1 MNAGRNIRDVC
12 VRSAPKVLILLALC
26 ATIAP
31 PSLAADS
38 LLDSVGSA
46 AQQSFDHVKRLL
58 RSQEGIEPAAAA
70 DPYLDEQKR
79 LERHAAMIARMHG
92 DVSEVLD
99 LREAQ
104 ESAPASSYNPLT
116 ETKSDIED
124 EIVTVLDELAAMLL
138 DDGITAAVDEIDRLR
153 DQQRQLRDEL
163 ARLREARFAAP
174 EQSAWQSTKADIDE
188 DILQAQEQIAVA
200 ERQIT
205 LIKGKIAL
213 RFEAIGV
220 DLDETQIDLLLN
232 RIDGGDVIG
241 LTVMIKTVADMT
253 EVLKALMAE
262 NAGSLEFARRYYAA
276 SLVLRELIVHAQNG
290 YIERVDDVWVPRLDE
305 IGQQLADGIES
316 DRQSLASE
324 YSAVRK
330 RIFETNIQQ
339 SQRALD
345 ILQLYRA
352 RLVAQRERVADARE
366 EAVRDVAAAFS
377 TYKSVSLSSLLINLV
392 EESATT
398 FEELMRLQIP
408 EIIPF
413 DDPILEDK
421 FRELTDELR
430 GTS

>member
-1 MNAGRNIRDVC
+1 MC
-12 VRSAPKVLILLALC
+12 VRLLPTLLIGLLLSTAAAPHASAQEG
-26 ATIAP
+26 
-31 PSLAADS
+31 
-38 LLDSVGSA
+38 LLDTVGTA
-46 AQQSFDHVKRLL
+46 AQDSFEHIKNLL
-58 RSQEGIEPAAAA
+58 RAHEDVEPAASA

-79 LERHAAMIARMHG
+79 LERHAGIIAKMHDGVG
-92 DVSEVLD
+92 DVLD

-104 ESAPASSYNPLT
+104 EQAPESSFNPLT
-116 ETKSDIED
+116 ETKADIQD
-124 EIVTVLDELAAMLL
+124 EIIDVLDELALMLL
-138 DDGITAAVDEIDRLR
+138 DDGIITSVDEIDRLR
-153 DQQRQLRDEL
+153 DRQRDLRNEL
-163 ARLREARFAAP
+163 ASLREARFAAP
-174 EQSAWQSTKADIDE
+174 EQSVWQTSKTDIDE
-188 DILQAQEQIAVA
+188 DIAEAQENIEVADRQIA
-200 ERQIT
+200 
-205 LIKGKIAL
+205 LIKAQIAL

-220 DLDETQIDLLLN
+220 DLTEAQIDQLLT
-232 RIDGGDVIG
+232 RVDGGDIIG

-253 EVLKALMAE
+253 EVLKTLMAE

-290 YIERVDDVWVPRLDE
+290 YIDRVDELWLPRLDE
-305 IGQQLADGIES
+305 IDQQLADAINS
-316 DRQSLASE
+316 DRESLSDE
-324 YSAVRK
+324 HSATRK

-345 ILQLYRA
+345 ILHLYRE
-352 RLVAQRERVADARE
+352 RLVAQRERVAETRE
-366 EAVRDVAAAFS
+366 EALRDVAAAFS

-413 DDPILEDK
+413 DDPVLEDK